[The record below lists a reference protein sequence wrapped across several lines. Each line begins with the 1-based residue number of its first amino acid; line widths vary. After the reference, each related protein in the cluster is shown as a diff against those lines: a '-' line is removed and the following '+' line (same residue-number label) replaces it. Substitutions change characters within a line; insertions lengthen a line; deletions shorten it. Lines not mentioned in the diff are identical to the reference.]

1 MNMSILDQRKT
12 EKMLETWQAGEALS
26 KLRSSKR
33 LTEAAAA
40 AAAQKEQEE
49 REENEVQIFSKV
61 D

>member
-1 MNMSILDQRKT
+1 VDGEVST
-12 EKMLETWQAGEALS
+12 GEALS

-40 AAAQKEQEE
+40 AAAAQKEQEE
-49 REENEVQIFSKV
+49 REANEVRLFSKV